1 MKKALCA
8 ILAMM
13 MMFALLA
20 GCSGNGTTTGSTTTG
35 TSGTTAGTTIAG
47 NNAAAGKDSVN
58 IAIYQ
63 DIKTLDPHNS
73 GMTID
78 KVVYQNVFDC
88 LINLYE
94 GEYEKTLVEDYTI
107 SEDGTEYTFT
117 LKQGV
122 KFHNGEELKASDVV
136 FSMERAR
143 TSTNLASYTACINT
157 VTASDDYTVVFTLT
171 KPYVPFLMSV
181 AGFVPILNEK
191 ATTAVDNINYTPVG
205 TGPYT
210 FVAYATGQ
218 HIKLTR
224 NDDWHGGSTA
234 IKDVTFTILT
244 DTNASLMAVESGD
257 VDMTYSIPAIA
268 VSTVQNNEKL
278 GIELIPTIGSCYI
291 AYNIEKAP
299 FDDVNFR
306 LALASATD
314 RKQII
319 DVALN
324 GMAVSTD
331 VLWTENWA
339 GDSSTYGPET
349 YNVEK
354 AKEYLS
360 KSGYSGESIV
370 FVAGNDDYKK
380 IGVVLQEQ
388 YKAIGVSMEVE
399 QLETNTWV
407 SDMMSGNYDITFT
420 GMSFDLD
427 VDLWKNALHSSAI
440 DGYNFSR
447 LNNPDVDAAFDS
459 GTAILDKAARAK
471 NYEVIE
477 QVLYEEAILIPVY
490 FKVSPCVYD
499 AGLQVN
505 RTYPLGFARVADLA
519 WIS

>member
-1 MKKALCA
+1 MEELIVKKLLSL
-8 ILAMM
+8 ILILVMVASV
-13 MMFALLA
+13 LA
-20 GCSGNGTTTGSTTTG
+20 GCGSNAP
-35 TSGTTAGTTIAG
+35 AGDAPAADAP
-47 NNAAAGKDSVN
+47 AAAKDAVT

-88 LINLYE
+88 LLNLYN

-107 SEDGTEYTFT
+107 SDDGTEYTFV
-117 LKQGV
+117 LKQGI

-136 FSMERAR
+136 FSMERAK
-143 TSTNLASYTACINT
+143 TSTNLASYTACIES
-157 VTASDDYTVVFTLT
+157 VTASDDYTVVFKLA

-181 AGFVPILNEK
+181 AGFVPIMNEK
-191 ATTAVDNINYTPVG
+191 ATTEASDVNYNPVG
-205 TGPYT
+205 TGPYK
-210 FVAYATGQ
+210 FVSYATGQ
-218 HIKLTR
+218 NIKLTR
-224 NDDWHGGSTA
+224 NDEWHGGSAA

-257 VDMTYSIPAIA
+257 VDMTYSIPSIA
-268 VSTVQNNEKL
+268 VNSVKENSAL

-306 LALASATD
+306 LALACATN
-314 RKQII
+314 REEII
-319 DVALN
+319 NTALD

-331 VLWTENWA
+331 VLWTEQWA

-349 YNVEK
+349 FDLDK
-354 AKEYLS
+354 AKEYLA
-360 KSGYSGESIV
+360 KSNYNGETITY
-370 FVAGNDDYKK
+370 VAGSDDYKK
-380 IGVVLQEQ
+380 IGVVMQQQ
-388 YKAIGVSMEVE
+388 YAAIGINMEVE

-447 LNNPDVDAAFDS
+447 LNNAEVDAAFDA
-459 GTAILDKAARAK
+459 GTSILDAEERAK

-477 QVLYEEAILIPVY
+477 KVLYEEGIVIPVY
-490 FKVSPCVYD
+490 FKVSPCVYN
-499 AGLQVN
+499 ANLTVS
-505 RTYPLGFARVADLA
+505 RTYPLGFAKVADLA
-519 WIS
+519 WNS